1 MAHLRLKARLN
12 HWSFWDKD
20 YRLLVTCKATA
31 FWRPRLCRFWLDFW
45 VAKVALTSGAD
56 LSGCVFSQHQP
67 AANTCNKLFTA
78 ITHPSQISELCWA
91 HVIICITQ
99 KQLIFVRFN
108 ISTGQNNEKIMA
120 TTESTPSASRT

>member
-1 MAHLRLKARLN
+1 MEQLRLKESLN
-12 HWSFWDKD
+12 NWSFWDKD

-56 LSGCVFSQHQP
+56 LSGFVFSQHQP

-108 ISTGQNNEKIMA
+108 ISTGQK
-120 TTESTPSASRT
+120 